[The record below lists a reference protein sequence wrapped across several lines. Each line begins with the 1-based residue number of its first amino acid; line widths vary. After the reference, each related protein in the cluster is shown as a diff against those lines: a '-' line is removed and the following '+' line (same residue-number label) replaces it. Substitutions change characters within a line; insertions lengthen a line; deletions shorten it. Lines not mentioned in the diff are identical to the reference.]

1 MNSINEWEELN
12 KLTSKGTNFGAN
24 AATHEE
30 SNKDLE
36 MALDNLAMAAETD
49 KSIIERLTET
59 NKRLTT
65 QLEATIATIQR
76 LTEENQRLLCIVEK
90 NAPITHSNSS
100 KKFKGWEDD
109 AAYGPEGYCW
119 THGFKC
125 RKGHTS
131 ATCGTP
137 RMGHKR
143 EATRRNI
150 MGGSLANK
158 EWTPK

>member
-1 MNSINEWEELN
+1 MVAATDKATIE
-12 KLTSKGTNFGAN
+12 KLT
-24 AATHEE
+24 EM
-30 SNKDLE
+30 NKVL
-36 MALDNLAMAAETD
+36 MA
-49 KSIIERLTET
+49 
-59 NKRLTT
+59 
-65 QLEATIATIQR
+65 QLKATITTIQR
-76 LTEENQRLLCIVEK
+76 LTEDNQWLLGLVERNLPHGHK
-90 NAPITHSNSS
+90 QAQWRQKP
-100 KKFKGWEDD
+100 WEDD
-109 AAYGPEGYCW
+109 ALYDPEGYCW

-137 RMGHKR
+137 HMGHKR